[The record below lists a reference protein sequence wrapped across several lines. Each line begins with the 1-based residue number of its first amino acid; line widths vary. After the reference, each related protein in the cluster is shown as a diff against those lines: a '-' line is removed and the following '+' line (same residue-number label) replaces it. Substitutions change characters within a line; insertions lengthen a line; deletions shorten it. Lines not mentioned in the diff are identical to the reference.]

1 MPLYHMNVIEVLVT
15 GGKDMT
21 LEKQLIQKTYY
32 EMFINEHENV
42 HPIHVLGEAYQ
53 EELKKDIPDLSFIR
67 FAQGE
72 VYFQNKD
79 YEAAI
84 FKWENITNE
93 LEPWAKKNIADAYYE
108 SGLLSNAEDFYLAIE
123 TDQLTLNTEV
133 NLQLF
138 SLYIERGKMD
148 PAVAVIKSTIISNPD
163 YPNVT
168 QIARSFFEER
178 QDWTNAIELAVN
190 EAKRTGSLE

>member
-1 MPLYHMNVIEVLVT
+1 
-15 GGKDMT
+15 MT
-21 LEKQLIQKTYY
+21 LEQQLIEKKYY
-32 EMFINEHENV
+32 EMFINEHVEI
-42 HPIHVLGEAYQ
+42 HPIHVLGDAYQ
-53 EELKKDIPDLSFIR
+53 EELQKDMPDLSFIR

-108 SGLLSNAEDFYLAIE
+108 SGLLSNAEDFYLSIE
-123 TDQLTLNTEV
+123 TDQLILNTEV

-138 SLYIERGKMD
+138 SLYIERGKLD
-148 PAVAVIKSTIISNPD
+148 AAIAVIKSTIISNPD

-168 QIARSFFEER
+168 KIARSFFENQ
-178 QDWTNAIELAVN
+178 QDWAMPLNW
-190 EAKRTGSLE
+190 R